1 MNLNPFNRKSRLEKM
16 VDSVKSNDAL
26 KSAAITAAETA
37 VASATSRRQAEKLS
51 KALES
56 LDSGRSHPIRSKV
69 RSGLMV
75 AAGTAA
81 VVAASASVSSRRRR
95 DGESES

>member
-1 MNLNPFNRKSRLEKM
+1 MNPFKRKSRFEKM
-16 VDSVKSNDAL
+16 VDSLRSNDAL

-56 LDSGRSHPIRSKV
+56 LDSNRSSHGLKSKV
-69 RSGLMV
+69 KSGLMV